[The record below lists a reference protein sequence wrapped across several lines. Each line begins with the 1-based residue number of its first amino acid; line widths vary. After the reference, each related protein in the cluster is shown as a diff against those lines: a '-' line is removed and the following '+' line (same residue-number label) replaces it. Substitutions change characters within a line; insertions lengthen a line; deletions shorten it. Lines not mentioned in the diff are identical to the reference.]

1 MARLNN
7 FRLIPVVV
15 LSLLAMSCEPK
26 RDTSFQPFP
35 TGRGWT
41 DTSRPN
47 CGAGYAAFETYARK
61 YAWGLSG
68 YEAMQPTVVDNS
80 TEPTLWAKVKVYSV
94 ESRGDLYIFTRF
106 GHPAHP
112 AVLIKSLVMASE
124 GASWSVV
131 GCPWGSRRA
140 YRRFAVASRM
150 LSDAFMNEI
159 EAHPPPFEKVT
170 YPLGQSP
177 EENEEVH
184 VEQAAQ
190 MIGAM
195 ADRALALKLDQRFMT
210 TLYAFTKREG
220 GMPALNLTWAKEP
233 PSGADRFAII
243 DAAILSYQSI
253 EGPRATTAWCS
264 GPDGKRT
271 PRFCAAAAIETKAW
285 SEYWASASK

>member
-26 RDTSFQPFP
+26 RDKPFQPFP

-68 YEAMQPTVVDNS
+68 YEAMQPTVVEDS
-80 TEPTLWAKVKVYSV
+80 TKPTLWAKVKVYAVQAS
-94 ESRGDLYIFTRF
+94 GDLYIFTRF

-112 AVLIKSLVMASE
+112 AVLIKSVVITSE
-124 GASWSVV
+124 GVSWDVV
-131 GCPWGSRRA
+131 GCPWGARGA
-140 YRRFAVASRM
+140 YRRFAGASQA
-150 LSDAFMNEI
+150 LTDGFMAEI
-159 EAHPPPFEKVT
+159 EAHPSPLGKVT

-184 VEQAAQ
+184 VETAAQ

-195 ADRALALKLDQRFMT
+195 ADRALALKSDQRFMN
-210 TLYAFTKREG
+210 TLYAFTKLEG
-220 GMPALNLTWAKEP
+220 GMGVLYLTWAKEP
-233 PSGADRFAII
+233 PSGADRYAII
-243 DAAILSYQSI
+243 DAAIVDYQSNQ
-253 EGPRATTAWCS
+253 GPRATAAWCN

-271 PRFCAAAAIETKAW
+271 PRFCAAAAAETKRW
-285 SEYWASASK
+285 LED

>member
-15 LSLLAMSCEPK
+15 LSLLAVSCEPK
-26 RDTSFQPFP
+26 HDKPFQPFP

-47 CGAGYAAFETYARK
+47 CGAGYAAFETYAQK

-68 YEAMQPTVVDNS
+68 YEAMQPTVVEDS
-80 TEPTLWAKVKVYSV
+80 TKPTLWAKVKVYSLQG
-94 ESRGDLYIFTRF
+94 SGNLYIFTRF

-112 AVLIKSLVMASE
+112 AVLIKSLSMDSE
-124 GASWSVV
+124 GPTWSVV
-131 GCPWGSRRA
+131 GCPWGARRA
-140 YRRFAVASRM
+140 YRRFAGASQA
-150 LSDAFMNEI
+150 LTDGFMAEI
-159 EAHPPPFEKVT
+159 EAHPSPLGKVA

-184 VEQAAQ
+184 VETAAQ

-195 ADRALALKLDQRFMT
+195 ADRALALKSDQRFMN
-210 TLYAFTKREG
+210 TLYAFTKLEG
-220 GMPALNLTWAKEP
+220 GMGVLYLTWAKEP
-233 PSGADRFAII
+233 PSSADRYAII
-243 DAAILSYQSI
+243 DAAIVDYQSNQ
-253 EGPRATTAWCS
+253 GPRATAAWCG

-271 PRFCAAAAIETKAW
+271 PRFCTAAAAETKRW
-285 SEYWASASK
+285 LED